1 MTKEELVNEI
11 AFNTGFTKKDCLL
24 FVDVFCGVVGEAL
37 ERGERVK
44 IVDFGV
50 FETKEIKPRKGRD
63 FNHNTTCQIPAKRVP
78 AFIPG
83 MGLKEMVGGAKSHGE
98 S

>member
-11 AFNTGFTKKDCLL
+11 AFNTGFTKKDCML

-37 ERGERVK
+37 ETGDRVK

-50 FETKEIKPRKGRD
+50 FETKEVKPRKGRD
-63 FNHNTTCQIPAKRVP
+63 FNNNTTCQIPARRVP
-78 AFIPG
+78 VFIPG
-83 MGLKEMVGGAKSHGE
+83 VGLKEMVGGIQHGSE
-98 S
+98 